1 VRCVILQHRE
11 HASWAVIAASWE
23 LSRAGRI
30 WIGAIVLVILIL
42 GSTAVAYSIWD
53 SHQVRCVEGSPM
65 IVDYFGDPQKAAEF
79 DHAYDEAFRVC
90 PAGMYNRN
98 QPGLQP

>member
-1 VRCVILQHRE
+1 MPLGPSSLPLGE
-11 HASWAVIAASWE
+11 P
-23 LSRAGRI
+23 SRAGRI
-30 WIGAIVLVILIL
+30 WVGAIVLVILML

-53 SHQVRCVEGSPM
+53 SHQVRCVAGSPM
-65 IVDYFGDPQKAAEF
+65 IHDFTDVQKQADF

-98 QPGLQP
+98 QPGLRP

>member
-1 VRCVILQHRE
+1 MPLGP
-11 HASWAVIAASWE
+11 SSLPLGE

-30 WIGAIVLVILIL
+30 WIGEIVLVILIL

-65 IVDYFGDPQKAAEF
+65 IHDSFNDPQAEAAF
-79 DHAYDEAFRVC
+79 AHAYDEVFRVC